1 MDKEIKILILN
12 TKQHMLKR
20 HQLQVDKQ
28 AGSVLLKNQ
37 YWIMREAETGKVH
50 TVVLEEK
57 QMQMV
62 DRIIKYQLI
71 FQEGRNLQVPLLP
84 NI

>member
-1 MDKEIKILILN
+1 MITDKEIKILILN

-37 YWIMREAETGKVH
+37 Y
-50 TVVLEEK
+50 
-57 QMQMV
+57 
-62 DRIIKYQLI
+62 
-71 FQEGRNLQVPLLP
+71 
-84 NI
+84 

>member
-1 MDKEIKILILN
+1 
-12 TKQHMLKR
+12 
-20 HQLQVDKQ
+20 
-28 AGSVLLKNQ
+28 
-37 YWIMREAETGKVH
+37 MREAETGKVH

>member
-1 MDKEIKILILN
+1 
-12 TKQHMLKR
+12 
-20 HQLQVDKQ
+20 
-28 AGSVLLKNQ
+28 
-37 YWIMREAETGKVH
+37 MREAETGKVH

-71 FQEGRNLQVPLLP
+71 FQEERNLQVPLLP